1 MKEQSTFSKK
11 MLNVFLGV
19 LSIEIYFTKMHGNG
33 NDFIIIDNR
42 ISITEQIDVAKFVK
56 TICRRNFHIGADGV
70 IFLERITNGYVTMRY
85 FNADGSEGE
94 MCGNGA
100 RCFAKYVFDKG
111 LVPKQMTL
119 KTKSGLY
126 GLTIIDDATV
136 EITFPSYQVEEIKQI
151 PDAAGGKIVY
161 SVMVG
166 VPHAVFFADA
176 INKIAT
182 FEYEN
187 FARKIRYNKGLFP
200 NGTNVNMVERI
211 SANRIYVRTY
221 ERGVERETY
230 ACGTGAI
237 ASSIIVASLKYVQ
250 PPVHVM
256 MKGGELVVSFR
267 EQNGTFTNVK
277 LTGRAE
283 TVFEG
288 RFHIEVD

>member
-1 MKEQSTFSKK
+1 
-11 MLNVFLGV
+11 
-19 LSIEIYFTKMHGNG
+19 
-33 NDFIIIDNR
+33 
-42 ISITEQIDVAKFVK
+42 
-56 TICRRNFHIGADGV
+56 
-70 IFLERITNGYVTMRY
+70 MRY

-221 ERGVERETY
+221 ERGVERDVRLRHRRDRIIDHRGFLEICT
-230 ACGTGAI
+230 ASGAR
-237 ASSIIVASLKYVQ
+237 
-250 PPVHVM
+250 HD
-256 MKGGELVVSFR
+256 ER
-267 EQNGTFTNVK
+267 
-277 LTGRAE
+277 GRAC
-283 TVFEG
+283 
-288 RFHIEVD
+288 RIIP